1 MVGSEF
7 IQGRMLDDLTAG
19 QVLGRYELLLPIAKG
34 GMASVWAARLRGTRG
49 FQKMVAI
56 KTMLPGLVDDL
67 HFERMFLDEA
77 SLASQVRHPH
87 VIEILDLGEVDRILY
102 LVMEWVDGE
111 PLNIIM
117 KYAATRGGIPLAIAV
132 SITAQACRG
141 LHAAHELRDETGA
154 LVGLVHRDVSP
165 QNVLLT
171 YEGVVKVVDFG
182 VAKATSRASNET
194 EAGQLKGKIAYMS
207 PEQLR
212 GERIDRRTDVFAMGI
227 LLYMMTT
234 GMHPF
239 RGDDQGQTIR
249 RISDDAPVTPPSAI
263 VPGYPAGL
271 EAVVLQA
278 LAKDASKRYPTAND
292 MLIGLTRALPPSM
305 RPSTDEEVAEFLR
318 ALLPDRLE
326 KRKSAIKAA
335 LDAADRREAG
345 KSLSR
350 PAAGDSETPDEPP
363 TVLEGLVS
371 SREVTPSTEEG
382 QHSLP
387 GATVRETETANR
399 DSQRAPQGRRLRTA
413 LSIALLVAV
422 GATIAVLL
430 ARRAP
435 PPVSALDTPPV
446 APTATVAREP
456 VPPAPEPTVQPVATL
471 PPVPADSVAPTK
483 SVATTRRRAPPTVT
497 LPTAPARKPDPPPVK
512 PRDPTFVSPIRD
524 PGF

>member
-1 MVGSEF
+1 
-7 IQGRMLDDLTAG
+7 MLDDLIAG

-141 LHAAHELRDETGA
+141 LHAAHELRDENGA

-234 GMHPF
+234 GTHPF

-249 RISDDAPVTPPSAI
+249 RISDDEPVTAPSAI

-278 LAKDASKRYPTAND
+278 LAKDAAKRYPTAND

-335 LDAADRREAG
+335 LEAADRREAG
-345 KSLSR
+345 KSLPR
-350 PAAGDSETPDEPP
+350 MADSDSPDEAP

-371 SREVTPSTEEG
+371 SRENTPSTEEG

-387 GATVRETETANR
+387 GATVREALPLQR
-399 DSQRAPQGRRLRTA
+399 DSRRAPNRNLLRTA
-413 LSIALLVAV
+413 LSIALVAAV
-422 GATIAVLL
+422 GVIVVLLL
-430 ARRAP
+430 ARRP
-435 PPVSALDTPPV
+435 GP
-446 APTATVAREP
+446 TVAA
-456 VPPAPEPTVQPVATL
+456 VDSPPAAASTVSVAPEPLPSVNEPAVNPAQAL
-471 PPVPADSVAPTK
+471 PPEPAATDS
-483 SVATTRRRAPPTVT
+483 ATPVRSAT
-497 LPTAPARKPDPPPVK
+497 PVK
-512 PRDPTFVSPIRD
+512 RWLAPVKKPEPASTKPRSPTFVSPIRN

>member
-1 MVGSEF
+1 
-7 IQGRMLDDLTAG
+7 MLDDLTAG

-141 LHAAHELRDETGA
+141 LHAAHELRDEHGA

-212 GERIDRRTDVFAMGI
+212 AERIDRRTDVFAMGI

-234 GMHPF
+234 GTHPF

-249 RISDDAPVTPPSAI
+249 RISDDAPVTPPSSI

-335 LDAADRREAG
+335 LEAADRREAV
-345 KSLSR
+345 KSASR
-350 PAAGDSETPDEPP
+350 VATGEHETPDEAP

-371 SREVTPSTEEG
+371 SREMTPSTEEG

-387 GATVRETETANR
+387 GATVREAQSANR
-399 DSQRAPQGRRLRTA
+399 DSERAPQRNRLRTA
-413 LSIALLVAV
+413 LSIALVAAV
-422 GATIAVLL
+422 GIIVALLL
-430 ARRAP
+430 ARRPGPA
-435 PPVSALDTPPV
+435 VTAIETPPV
-446 APTATVAREP
+446 TPTVSVVREP
-456 VPPAPEPTVQPVATL
+456 LPPPDEPAVKPMATL
-471 PPVPADSVAPTK
+471 PPAPAESVAPIK
-483 SVATTRRRAPPTVT
+483 SATPTRRWTR
-497 LPTAPARKPDPPPVK
+497 PAKKPDPTSVK
-512 PRDPTFVSPIRD
+512 PRNPTFVSPIRD

>member
-1 MVGSEF
+1 
-7 IQGRMLDDLTAG
+7 MLDDLTAG

-87 VIEILDLGEVDRILY
+87 VIEILDLGEVDQILY

-141 LHAAHELRDETGA
+141 LHAAHELRDENGT

-212 GERIDRRTDVFAMGI
+212 GERIDRRTDVFAVGI

-234 GMHPF
+234 GSHPF

-249 RISDDAPVTPPSAI
+249 RISDDEPVTAPSAI
-263 VPGYPAGL
+263 VPGYPGGL
-271 EAVVLQA
+271 EAVVMQA
-278 LAKDASKRYPTAND
+278 LAKDAAKRYPTAND

-326 KRKSAIKAA
+326 KRKAAIKAA

-345 KSLSR
+345 KTAPR
-350 PAAGDSETPDEPP
+350 IADSDAPDNEAP

-371 SREVTPSTEEG
+371 SRETTPSTEG

-387 GATVRETETANR
+387 GATTREALPA
-399 DSQRAPQGRRLRTA
+399 APDNPTSARRSTTR
-413 LSIALLVAV
+413 ALLSVAAV
-422 GATIAVLL
+422 AATGALVALVLS
-430 ARRAP
+430 RRP
-435 PPVSALDTPPV
+435 GP
-446 APTATVAREP
+446 TVA
-456 VPPAPEPTVQPVATL
+456 ASATL
-471 PPVPADSVAPTK
+471 PPALSASPAHHEPTPPTVGGVPAVSPVEMLPPAPSESVAPPITPEP
-483 SVATTRRRAPPTVT
+483 VAAPTQRRVLKKPEPEPLASGQPRASGTP
-497 LPTAPARKPDPPPVK
+497 
-512 PRDPTFVSPIRD
+512 FVSPIRN

>member
-1 MVGSEF
+1 
-7 IQGRMLDDLTAG
+7 MLDDLSAG

-56 KTMLPGLVDDL
+56 KTMLPGLVDDP

-87 VIEILDLGEVDRILY
+87 VIEIMDLGEVDRILY

-132 SITAQACRG
+132 SIAAQACRG
-141 LHAAHELRDETGA
+141 LHAAHELRDENGT

-234 GMHPF
+234 GTHPF
-239 RGDDQGQTIR
+239 RGDDQAQTIR
-249 RISDDAPVTPPSAI
+249 RISSDELVTAPSAI

-271 EAVVLQA
+271 EAVVMQS

-326 KRKSAIKAA
+326 KRKIAIKGA
-335 LDAADRREAG
+335 LEAADRREAG
-345 KSLSR
+345 KSVPRISN
-350 PAAGDSETPDEPP
+350 PDAPPDEPA

-371 SREVTPSTEEG
+371 SREMTPSAEG
-382 QHSLP
+382 HTSLP
-387 GATVRETETANR
+387 GATTREAIALPR
-399 DSQRAPQGRRLRTA
+399 DSRRAPRRSVLSMGLSAA
-413 LSIALLVAV
+413 LVIAV
-422 GATIAVLL
+422 GAIVALL
-430 ARRAP
+430 LSRRVQP
-435 PPVSALDTPPV
+435 PASVVSSQPTVPTPVTLTREPL
-446 APTATVAREP
+446 PTASDEP
-456 VPPAPEPTVQPVATL
+456 AVQPIETLPPAPSDSVALPAPRSATTRVPAHHMAKPVK
-471 PPVPADSVAPTK
+471 PADSSAPLR
-483 SVATTRRRAPPTVT
+483 SRNGN
-497 LPTAPARKPDPPPVK
+497 
-512 PRDPTFVSPIRD
+512 TFVSPIRN

>member
-1 MVGSEF
+1 
-7 IQGRMLDDLTAG
+7 MLDDLTAG

-141 LHAAHELRDETGA
+141 LHAAHELRDENGA

-234 GMHPF
+234 GTHPF

-249 RISDDAPVTPPSAI
+249 RISDDAPVTPPSSI

-326 KRKSAIKAA
+326 KRKAAIKAA
-335 LDAADRREAG
+335 LEAADRREAG

-350 PAAGDSETPDEPP
+350 AASGEQETQDEAP

-371 SREVTPSTEEG
+371 SREMTPSTEEG

-387 GATVRETETANR
+387 GATVREALNANR
-399 DSQRAPQGRRLRTA
+399 DSQRAPQRNRLRTA
-413 LSIALLVAV
+413 LSIALVAAV
-422 GATIAVLL
+422 GVIVALLL
-430 ARRAP
+430 ARRP
-435 PPVSALDTPPV
+435 GPPVAAVESPPV
-446 APTATVAREP
+446 APTASVVREP
-456 VPPAPEPTVQPVATL
+456 LPPPTEPAVQPAESLPPAPVA
-471 PPVPADSVAPTK
+471 VESVAPAK
-483 SVATTRRRAPPTVT
+483 SAAPSKRR
-497 LPTAPARKPDPPPVK
+497 TAPVKKPDPAPVK
-512 PRDPTFVSPIRD
+512 PRSPTFVSPIRN

>member
-1 MVGSEF
+1 
-7 IQGRMLDDLTAG
+7 MLDDLTAG

-34 GMASVWAARLRGTRG
+34 GMASVWAARMRGTRG

-141 LHAAHELRDETGA
+141 LHAAHELRDESGT

-182 VAKATSRASNET
+182 VAKATSRVSHET

-212 GERIDRRTDVFAMGI
+212 AERIDRRTDVFAVGI

-234 GMHPF
+234 GTHPF
-239 RGDDQGQTIR
+239 RGDDQAQTIK
-249 RISDDAPVTPPSAI
+249 RITSDDPVTPPSTI

-271 EAVVLQA
+271 EAVVMQA

-326 KRKSAIKAA
+326 KRKGAIKAA

-345 KSLSR
+345 KSVPR
-350 PAAGDSETPDEPP
+350 IEGGDAPDEAP

-371 SREVTPSTEEG
+371 SREMTPSAEG
-382 QHSLP
+382 QQSLP
-387 GATVRETETANR
+387 GAT
-399 DSQRAPQGRRLRTA
+399 S
-413 LSIALLVAV
+413 
-422 GATIAVLL
+422 
-430 ARRAP
+430 
-435 PPVSALDTPPV
+435 
-446 APTATVAREP
+446 REP
-456 VPPAPEPTVQPVATL
+456 VPIVRDSRAVPRRSTLRTVLSAAAVAAVGAIVALLLSRRPGPPVTGVSAAPSSVLTVARDPLPLPTDVPTVNPVLDLPPAPSE
-471 PPVPADSVAPTK
+471 SVAPSK
-483 SVATTRRRAPPTVT
+483 PATPPAVYHRVT
-497 LPTAPARKPDPPPVK
+497 RKPGPPPSAK
-512 PRDPTFVSPIRD
+512 PQPSNGTFVSPIRN

>member
-1 MVGSEF
+1 
-7 IQGRMLDDLTAG
+7 MLDDLTAG

-141 LHAAHELRDETGA
+141 LHAAHELRDENGT

-234 GMHPF
+234 GTHPF

-249 RISDDAPVTPPSAI
+249 RISSDDAVTPPSSI

-271 EAVVLQA
+271 EAVVMQA

-326 KRKSAIKAA
+326 KRKNAIKAA
-335 LDAADRREAG
+335 LEAADRREAG
-345 KSLSR
+345 KSVPR
-350 PAAGDSETPDEPP
+350 IADSDAPDNEAP

-371 SREVTPSTEEG
+371 SREMTPTAEG
-382 QHSLP
+382 QQSLP
-387 GATVRETETANR
+387 GATTREAVPVVR
-399 DSQRAPQGRRLRTA
+399 DSRYAPGRNRLRTA
-413 LSIALLVAV
+413 LSVALVAAVGIIVALLLSRRPGPTVSAV
-422 GATIAVLL
+422 
-430 ARRAP
+430 AP
-435 PPVSALDTPPV
+435 PPV
-446 APTATVAREP
+446 TATVTREPPPISDQPAVKPVEALPPAPTESVAPATARSAAPAKRWPLPVKKPDP
-456 VPPAPEPTVQPVATL
+456 VPPP
-471 PPVPADSVAPTK
+471 
-483 SVATTRRRAPPTVT
+483 
-497 LPTAPARKPDPPPVK
+497 KPHPG
-512 PRDPTFVSPIRD
+512 TFVSPIRN

>member
-1 MVGSEF
+1 
-7 IQGRMLDDLTAG
+7 MLDDLTAG

-141 LHAAHELRDETGA
+141 LHAAHELRDENGT

-234 GMHPF
+234 GTHPF

-249 RISDDAPVTPPSAI
+249 RISDDEPVTVPSAI
-263 VPGYPAGL
+263 VPGYPPGL
-271 EAVVLQA
+271 EAVVMQS

-335 LDAADRREAG
+335 LEAADRREAG
-345 KSLSR
+345 KSVPR
-350 PAAGDSETPDEPP
+350 VAGESDTPDEAP

-371 SREVTPSTEEG
+371 SREMTPSAEG

-387 GATVRETETANR
+387 GATTRETSPLPR
-399 DSQRAPQGRRLRTA
+399 DSQSSALRNWPRTVLSVA
-413 LSIALLVAV
+413 LIAAV
-422 GATIAVLL
+422 ATIVALLL
-430 ARRAP
+430 ARRPGTAVTAVDS
-435 PPVSALDTPPV
+435 PPVMPTVSVTREPLPSPDEPTVTPAEVALPIPTESASV
-446 APTATVAREP
+446 APVKSAAPAKRWP
-456 VPPAPEPTVQPVATL
+456 VPP
-471 PPVPADSVAPTK
+471 K
-483 SVATTRRRAPPTVT
+483 
-497 LPTAPARKPDPPPVK
+497 KPDPPAVK
-512 PRDPTFVSPIRD
+512 PHSPTFVSPIRN

>member
-1 MVGSEF
+1 
-7 IQGRMLDDLTAG
+7 MLDDLTAG

-56 KTMLPGLVDDL
+56 KTMLPALVDDL
-67 HFERMFLDEA
+67 NFERMFLDEA

-87 VIEILDLGEVDRILY
+87 VIEILDLGEVDQILY

-141 LHAAHELRDETGA
+141 LHAAHELRDENGT

-171 YEGVVKVVDFG
+171 YEGVVKLVDFG
-182 VAKATSRASNET
+182 VAKATSRASNDT

-234 GMHPF
+234 GTHPF
-239 RGDDQGQTIR
+239 RGDDQTQTIR
-249 RISDDAPVTPPSAI
+249 RITDDDPVTAPSTI
-263 VPGYPAGL
+263 IPGYPAGL
-271 EAVVLQA
+271 EAVVMQA
-278 LAKDASKRYPTAND
+278 LAKDAAKRYPTAND

-326 KRKSAIKAA
+326 KRKNVIKAA
-335 LDAADRREAG
+335 LEAADLREAG
-345 KSLSR
+345 KSTPRL
-350 PAAGDSETPDEPP
+350 ADSDAPPDEAA

-371 SREVTPSTEEG
+371 SRETTPSAEG
-382 QHSLP
+382 QQSLP
-387 GATVRETETANR
+387 GAATRGPASVRESRDEPRRNR
-399 DSQRAPQGRRLRTA
+399 TRTA
-413 LSIALLVAV
+413 LSVALVAAVGTIVALLLSRRPSPAAVAV
-422 GATIAVLL
+422 D
-430 ARRAP
+430 P
-435 PPVSALDTPPV
+435 PPALTSTLSGAPEVV
-446 APTATVAREP
+446 APSATPAVRPAEP
-456 VPPAPEPTVQPVATL
+456 L
-471 PPVPADSVAPTK
+471 PPMPSDSVAPAK
-483 SVATTRRRAPPTVT
+483 SGAPPLKRFP
-497 LPTAPARKPDPPPVK
+497 LPVKKPEAPAQN
-512 PRDPTFVSPIRD
+512 PTFVSPIRD

>member
-1 MVGSEF
+1 
-7 IQGRMLDDLTAG
+7 MLDDLTAG

-34 GMASVWAARLRGTRG
+34 GMASVWAARMRGTRG

-141 LHAAHELRDETGA
+141 LHAAHELRDENGT

-182 VAKATSRASNET
+182 VAKATGRASSDT

-234 GMHPF
+234 GTHPF
-239 RGDDQGQTIR
+239 RGDDQSQTIR
-249 RISDDAPVTPPSAI
+249 RISDDEPVTPPSAI

-271 EAVVLQA
+271 EAVVLQS

-292 MLIGLTRALPPSM
+292 MLIGLTRALPTSM

-326 KRKSAIKAA
+326 KRKSLIKGA
-335 LDAADRREAG
+335 LEAADRREAG
-345 KSLSR
+345 KSSPRL
-350 PAAGDSETPDEPP
+350 PEDSPDEAP

-371 SREVTPSTEEG
+371 SREVTPSAES
-382 QHSLP
+382 QQSLP
-387 GATVRETETANR
+387 GPSSREPLPVAR
-399 DSQRAPQGRRLRTA
+399 DSRRAPDRNRARTA
-413 LSIALLVAV
+413 LSAALIAALGIIVALLISRRPGPAVA
-422 GATIAVLL
+422 AN
-430 ARRAP
+430 
-435 PPVSALDTPPV
+435 D
-446 APTATVAREP
+446 
-456 VPPAPEPTVQPVATL
+456 PPAVTPTLAVVRDAL
-471 PPVPADSVAPTK
+471 RD
-483 SVATTRRRAPPTVT
+483 TRRG
-497 LPTAPARKPDPPPVK
+497 DPPPPTDEPAVK
-512 PRDPTFVSPIRD
+512 PMEPLPPMPLESAAPVKSAAPIRRLPIQSKNRDPSVGKPAPSGSAFVSPVRV

>member
-1 MVGSEF
+1 
-7 IQGRMLDDLTAG
+7 MLDDLTAG

-49 FQKMVAI
+49 YQKMVAI

-102 LVMEWVDGE
+102 FVMEWVDGE

-141 LHAAHELRDETGA
+141 LHAAHELRDENGT

-182 VAKATSRASNET
+182 VAKATGRASNDT

-234 GMHPF
+234 GTHPF
-239 RGDDQGQTIR
+239 RGDDQSQTIR
-249 RISDDAPVTPPSAI
+249 RISDDEPVTAPSAI

-271 EAVVLQA
+271 EAVVLQS

-292 MLIGLTRALPPSM
+292 MLIGLTRALPSSM

-326 KRKSAIKAA
+326 KRKNAIKAA
-335 LDAADRREAG
+335 LEAADRRETG
-345 KSLSR
+345 KSAPRLAEAES
-350 PAAGDSETPDEPP
+350 PDEAP
-363 TVLEGLVS
+363 TVLEGLVAN
-371 SREVTPSTEEG
+371 REVTPSAEG

-387 GATVRETETANR
+387 GATTREAPAVRA
-399 DSQRAPQGRRLRTA
+399 DSPRPAPRNWTRAA
-413 LSIALLVAV
+413 LSIALLAAI
-422 GATIAVLL
+422 ATIIALL
-430 ARRAP
+430 FTRRQA
-435 PPVSALDTPPV
+435 PV
-446 APTATVAREP
+446 AAAFEA
-456 VPPAPEPTVQPVATL
+456 PASAPTVSPPLTPVTMVDEPRVRPVEAL
-471 PPVPADSVAPTK
+471 PPVPVESIAP
-483 SVATTRRRAPPTVT
+483 
-497 LPTAPARKPDPPPVK
+497 
-512 PRDPTFVSPIRD
+512 
-524 PGF
+524 

>member
-1 MVGSEF
+1 
-7 IQGRMLDDLTAG
+7 MLDDLSAG

-56 KTMLPGLVDDL
+56 KTMLPGLVDDP

-77 SLASQVRHPH
+77 SWASQVRHPH
-87 VIEILDLGEVDRILY
+87 VIEIMDLGEVDRILY

-132 SITAQACRG
+132 SIAAQACRG
-141 LHAAHELRDETGA
+141 LHAAHELRDENGT

-182 VAKATSRASNET
+182 VAKATSRVSHET

-212 GERIDRRTDVFAMGI
+212 GERIDRRTDVFAVGI

-234 GMHPF
+234 GTHPF
-239 RGDDQGQTIR
+239 RGDDQAATIR
-249 RISDDAPVTPPSAI
+249 RISSDDLVTPPSTI

-271 EAVVLQA
+271 EAVVMQA

-305 RPSTDEEVAEFLR
+305 RPSTDEEVADFLR

-326 KRKSAIKAA
+326 KRKAAIKGA
-335 LDAADRREAG
+335 LEAADRREAG
-345 KSLSR
+345 KSAPPR
-350 PAAGDSETPDEPP
+350 VANPDSPSDEAP

-371 SREVTPSTEEG
+371 SREMTPSTEG
-382 QHSLP
+382 QTSLP
-387 GATVRETETANR
+387 GATTREALALPR
-399 DSQRAPQGRRLRTA
+399 GSQSAPRRSA
-413 LSIALLVAV
+413 LSVALSAALVVAV
-422 GATIAVLL
+422 GAIVALLLSRRVQPAVSVVSSQPTVPTALSVT
-430 ARRAP
+430 REP
-435 PPVSALDTPPV
+435 PPADEPAVKPV
-446 APTATVAREP
+446 E
-456 VPPAPEPTVQPVATL
+456 TL
-471 PPVPADSVAPTK
+471 PPVPSDSVAP
-483 SVATTRRRAPPTVT
+483 PPVH
-497 LPTAPARKPDPPPVK
+497 AAVRVPARHTVK
-512 PRDPTFVSPIRD
+512 PAKPADNSTPPKPARPGTFVSPIRN

>member
-1 MVGSEF
+1 
-7 IQGRMLDDLTAG
+7 MLDDLTAG

-132 SITAQACRG
+132 SITAQTCRG
-141 LHAAHELRDETGA
+141 LHAAHELRDENGT

-212 GERIDRRTDVFAMGI
+212 GERIDRRTDVFAVGI

-234 GMHPF
+234 GTHPF
-239 RGDDQGQTIR
+239 RGDDQGKTIR
-249 RISDDAPVTPPSAI
+249 RISSDEPVTAPSSI

-271 EAVVLQA
+271 EAVVMQA

-305 RPSTDEEVAEFLR
+305 RASTDEEVAEFLR

-326 KRKSAIKAA
+326 KRKAAIKAA
-335 LDAADRREAG
+335 LEAADRREAR
-345 KSLSR
+345 KSLPGMS
-350 PAAGDSETPDEPP
+350 DSDVRDEAP
-363 TVLEGLVS
+363 TVLEGLAS
-371 SREVTPSTEEG
+371 SREMTPSAEG
-382 QHSLP
+382 RLSLP
-387 GATVRETETANR
+387 GATSREAMPIVR
-399 DSQRAPQGRRLRTA
+399 DSKTVPRRSALRTLVSVAAVAA
-413 LSIALLVAV
+413 LGVVIALL
-422 GATIAVLL
+422 LS
-430 ARRAP
+430 RRP
-435 PPVSALDTPPV
+435 GS
-446 APTATVAREP
+446 PTAVAASAAPSAAVTVAREP
-456 VPPAPEPTVQPVATL
+456 DPSPPDIPAMHPVEVLPPVTTHSVAPERSKPPAPL
-471 PPVPADSVAPTK
+471 
-483 SVATTRRRAPPTVT
+483 RMHH
-497 LPTAPARKPDPPPVK
+497 ARKKPPEPAASAK
-512 PRDPTFVSPIRD
+512 PRNNGTPFVSPIRN

>member
-1 MVGSEF
+1 
-7 IQGRMLDDLTAG
+7 MLDDLTAG

-141 LHAAHELRDETGA
+141 LHAAHELRDESGT

-171 YEGVVKVVDFG
+171 YDGVVKVVDFG

-234 GMHPF
+234 GTHPF

-249 RISDDAPVTPPSAI
+249 RITSDDAVVTPSSI
-263 VPGYPAGL
+263 IPGYPAGL
-271 EAVVLQA
+271 EAVVMQA

-326 KRKSAIKAA
+326 KRKNAIKSA
-335 LDAADRREAG
+335 LEAADRREAG
-345 KSLSR
+345 KSAPR
-350 PAAGDSETPDEPP
+350 IADSETPDEAP

-371 SREVTPSTEEG
+371 SREHTPSTEEG

-387 GATVRETETANR
+387 GATTREAIPVVR
-399 DSQRAPQGRRLRTA
+399 DSRPPKRRLLRTGV
-413 LSIALLVAV
+413 SIGIVAAV
-422 GATIAVLL
+422 GAVLAL
-430 ARRAP
+430 ILTRRP
-435 PPVSALDTPPV
+435 PQVVSANDTPP
-446 APTATVAREP
+446 APTSAAIATTPPPISTEPAVKPAEALPPQPASDPPSVASASSK
-456 VPPAPEPTVQPVATL
+456 PPPRRYPPSTVKKPEP
-471 PPVPADSVAPTK
+471 
-483 SVATTRRRAPPTVT
+483 
-497 LPTAPARKPDPPPVK
+497 KPIPGTG
-512 PRDPTFVSPIRD
+512 TFVSPIRN

>member
-1 MVGSEF
+1 
-7 IQGRMLDDLTAG
+7 MLDDLTAG

-141 LHAAHELRDETGA
+141 LHAAHELRDENGT

-182 VAKATSRASNET
+182 VAKATSRAAADT

-234 GMHPF
+234 GTHPF
-239 RGDDQGQTIR
+239 RGDDQSQTIR
-249 RISDDAPVTPPSAI
+249 RISDDEPVTPPSAI

-271 EAVVLQA
+271 ESVVLQS

-335 LDAADRREAG
+335 LEAADRREMG
-345 KSLSR
+345 KSAPRMADTDL
-350 PAAGDSETPDEPP
+350 PDEAP

-371 SREVTPSTEEG
+371 SREVTPSAEG
-382 QHSLP
+382 QNSLP
-387 GATVRETETANR
+387 GATSRGAPPADR
-399 DSQRAPQGRRLRTA
+399 DSRGASGRNRIRTA
-413 LSIALLVAV
+413 LSAALLAALGIIVMLLMSRRPGPAVA
-422 GATIAVLL
+422 AVDS
-430 ARRAP
+430 P
-435 PPVSALDTPPV
+435 TVS
-446 APTATVAREP
+446 PTLGVVRD
-456 VPPAPEPTVQPVATL
+456 PAPLADGPAVQPMEPL
-471 PPVPADSVAPTK
+471 PPMPADSVAPAK
-483 SVATTRRRAPPTVT
+483 SAAPLKRWPV
-497 LPTAPARKPDPPPVK
+497 PVKKPDPAVAK
-512 PRDPTFVSPIRD
+512 PATSGGTFVSPIRS

>member
-1 MVGSEF
+1 
-7 IQGRMLDDLTAG
+7 MLDDLTAG

-141 LHAAHELRDETGA
+141 LHAAHELRDENGT

-212 GERIDRRTDVFAMGI
+212 GERIDRRTDVFAVGI

-234 GMHPF
+234 GTHPF

-249 RISDDAPVTPPSAI
+249 RISSDEPVVAPSAI

-271 EAVVLQA
+271 EAVVMQA

-326 KRKSAIKAA
+326 KRKGAIKAA
-335 LDAADRREAG
+335 LEAADRREAG
-345 KSLSR
+345 KSAPRLS
-350 PAAGDSETPDEPP
+350 DSDAPEEAP

-371 SREVTPSTEEG
+371 NREMTPSTEG

-387 GATVRETETANR
+387 GATTREAASPAPG
-399 DSQRAPQGRRLRTA
+399 SQRAPRRSTLRTL
-413 LSIALLVAV
+413 LSAAAVAGVGAIIALL
-422 GATIAVLL
+422 LS
-430 ARRAP
+430 RRAV
-435 PPVSALDTPPV
+435 PPVIVNA
-446 APTATVAREP
+446 APSTVPSVTREP
-456 VPPAPEPTVQPVATL
+456 TPAIATDGPAVSPVEPLPPAPIE
-471 PPVPADSVAPTK
+471 SVAPTK
-483 SVATTRRRAPPTVT
+483 AAAPIAIRRPS
-497 LPTAPARKPDPPPVK
+497 KPPPVPSSK
-512 PRDPTFVSPIRD
+512 HRGGTTFVSPIRN

>member
-1 MVGSEF
+1 
-7 IQGRMLDDLTAG
+7 MLDDLSAG

-56 KTMLPGLVDDL
+56 KTMLPGLVDDP

-87 VIEILDLGEVDRILY
+87 VIEIMDLGEVDRILY
-102 LVMEWVDGE
+102 LVMEWVDCE

-132 SITAQACRG
+132 SIAAQTCRG
-141 LHAAHELRDETGA
+141 LHAAHELRDENGT

-234 GMHPF
+234 GTHPF

-249 RISDDAPVTPPSAI
+249 RISSDEPVVAPSSI

-271 EAVVLQA
+271 EAVVMQA

-292 MLIGLTRALPPSM
+292 MLIGLTRALPSSM

-326 KRKSAIKAA
+326 KRKIAIKGA
-335 LDAADRREAG
+335 LEAADRREAG
-345 KSLSR
+345 KSAPRISD
-350 PAAGDSETPDEPP
+350 PDAPPDEPP

-371 SREVTPSTEEG
+371 SREMTPSAEG
-382 QHSLP
+382 QTSLP
-387 GATVRETETANR
+387 GASARGANLLST
-399 DSQRAPQGRRLRTA
+399 DSRRAPGRSLLSMGLSAA
-413 LSIALLVAV
+413 LVLAV
-422 GATIAVLL
+422 GAIVLL
-430 ARRAP
+430 LLSRRVP
-435 PPVSALDTPPV
+435 PPSASS
-446 APTATVAREP
+446 A
-456 VPPAPEPTVQPVATL
+456 PPAPPTSVSVVAEPTHADEPAVKPAEIL
-471 PPVPADSVAPTK
+471 PPVPTESVALPAPRASALRPPAHHAVAKPTK
-483 SVATTRRRAPPTVT
+483 PEPSSAAPN
-497 LPTAPARKPDPPPVK
+497 
-512 PRDPTFVSPIRD
+512 PRSGTFVSPIRN

>member
-1 MVGSEF
+1 
-7 IQGRMLDDLTAG
+7 MLDDLTAG
-19 QVLGRYELLLPIAKG
+19 QVLGRYELLLPIARG

-141 LHAAHELRDETGA
+141 LHAAHELRDENGA

-182 VAKATSRASNET
+182 VAKATSRASNDT

-234 GMHPF
+234 GTHPF
-239 RGDDQGQTIR
+239 RGDEQGQTIR
-249 RISDDAPVTPPSAI
+249 RISDDEPVTPPSSI

-326 KRKSAIKAA
+326 KRKSAIKSA
-335 LDAADRREAG
+335 LEAADRREAG
-345 KSLSR
+345 KSMPAVVSR
-350 PAAGDSETPDEPP
+350 EHDIPDEAP

-371 SREVTPSTEEG
+371 SRETTPSTEEG

-387 GATVRETETANR
+387 GATVREALSPTR
-399 DSQRAPQGRRLRTA
+399 DSGRAPDRNRLRTA
-413 LSIALLVAV
+413 LSVALVAAV
-422 GATIAVLL
+422 GVIVALLL
-430 ARRAP
+430 ARRPGPTVSAVDS
-435 PPVSALDTPPV
+435 PPVSSAV
-446 APTATVAREP
+446 SVAREALP
-456 VPPAPEPTVQPVATL
+456 KPFEPVVNPVETLSPVAAPTESVTPAKSAMPLPLKRVPPFVKKP
-471 PPVPADSVAPTK
+471 DSVP
-483 SVATTRRRAPPTVT
+483 S
-497 LPTAPARKPDPPPVK
+497 K
-512 PRDPTFVSPIRD
+512 PRDPTFVSPIRT

>member
-1 MVGSEF
+1 
-7 IQGRMLDDLTAG
+7 MLDDLTAG
-19 QVLGRYELLLPIAKG
+19 QVLGRYELLLPIARG

-87 VIEILDLGEVDRILY
+87 VIEILDLGEADRILY

-141 LHAAHELRDETGA
+141 LHAAHELRDENGT

-171 YEGVVKVVDFG
+171 YEGVIKVVDFG

-212 GERIDRRTDVFAMGI
+212 GERIDRRTDVFAVGI

-234 GMHPF
+234 GTHPF
-239 RGDDQGQTIR
+239 RGDDQGQTIK
-249 RISDDAPVTPPSAI
+249 RISDDAPVVAPSAI
-263 VPGYPAGL
+263 VPGFPPGL
-271 EAVVLQA
+271 ESVIMQA

-326 KRKSAIKAA
+326 KRKAAIKAA
-335 LDAADRREAG
+335 LEAADRREAG
-345 KSLSR
+345 KSVPKIS
-350 PAAGDSETPDEPP
+350 DSDAPDNEAP

-371 SREVTPSTEEG
+371 SRENTPSTEEG

-387 GATVRETETANR
+387 GATSREAEPAEQ
-399 DSQRAPQGRRLRTA
+399 DSPGAPRRSAIRTA
-413 LSIALLVAV
+413 LSIAAIAATGAGLALLLSRRVGPAVVA
-422 GATIAVLL
+422 
-430 ARRAP
+430 
-435 PPVSALDTPPV
+435 SA
-446 APTATVAREP
+446 
-456 VPPAPEPTVQPVATL
+456 
-471 PPVPADSVAPTK
+471 
-483 SVATTRRRAPPTVT
+483 APPTVVSVAT
-497 LPTAPARKPDPPPVK
+497 PSAVARETTKASDVPVVNPVVALPPQAIDSVVPAKSAAPPVTRRVPKK
-512 PRDPTFVSPIRD
+512 PESASAKAHSDDSTFVSPIRN

>member
-1 MVGSEF
+1 
-7 IQGRMLDDLTAG
+7 
-19 QVLGRYELLLPIAKG
+19 
-34 GMASVWAARLRGTRG
+34 
-49 FQKMVAI
+49 
-56 KTMLPGLVDDL
+56 
-67 HFERMFLDEA
+67 
-77 SLASQVRHPH
+77 
-87 VIEILDLGEVDRILY
+87 
-102 LVMEWVDGE
+102 VDGE

-117 KYAATRGGIPLAIAV
+117 KYAATRGGIPLPIAV
-132 SITAQACRG
+132 SITAQTCRG
-141 LHAAHELRDETGA
+141 LHAAHELRDENGA

-234 GMHPF
+234 GTHPF

-249 RISDDAPVTPPSAI
+249 RISDDVPVTPPSSI
-263 VPGYPAGL
+263 VPGYPGGL

-335 LDAADRREAG
+335 LEAADRREAG
-345 KSLSR
+345 KSLSGVA
-350 PAAGDSETPDEPP
+350 PGEQEVPDEAP

-371 SREVTPSTEEG
+371 SREMTPSTVEG

-387 GATVRETETANR
+387 GAVREALPANR
-399 DSQRAPQGRRLRTA
+399 DSQRAPQRNGMRTA
-413 LSIALLVAV
+413 LSIALVAAV
-422 GATIAVLL
+422 GIIAALLL
-430 ARRAP
+430 ARRPGPSAAAVAP
-435 PPVSALDTPPV
+435 PPLASTVSV
-446 APTATVAREP
+446 VREP
-456 VPPAPEPTVQPVATL
+456 LPAANEPNVQPVETL
-471 PPVPADSVAPTK
+471 PLPPADSVAPVK
-483 SVATTRRRAPPTVT
+483 SAAPSKHRSPPVK
-497 LPTAPARKPDPPPVK
+497 KPEPPPVK
-512 PRDPTFVSPIRD
+512 SRGPTFVSPIRD

>member
-1 MVGSEF
+1 
-7 IQGRMLDDLTAG
+7 MLDDLTAG

-34 GMASVWAARLRGTRG
+34 GMASVWAARMRGTRG
-49 FQKMVAI
+49 FQKMVAV

-132 SITAQACRG
+132 SITAQTCRG
-141 LHAAHELRDETGA
+141 LHAAHELRDESGT

-182 VAKATSRASNET
+182 VAKATSRVSHET

-212 GERIDRRTDVFAMGI
+212 GERIDRRTDVFAVGI

-234 GMHPF
+234 GTHPF
-239 RGDDQGQTIR
+239 RGDDQAQTIK
-249 RISDDAPVTPPSAI
+249 RISSDEPVTAPSAI

-271 EAVVLQA
+271 EAVVMQA

-292 MLIGLTRALPPSM
+292 MLIGLTRALPQSM

-326 KRKSAIKAA
+326 KRKAAIKAA
-335 LDAADRREAG
+335 LDAADRRKAG
-345 KSLSR
+345 KSVPR
-350 PAAGDSETPDEPP
+350 IEGGEVPDEAP

-371 SREVTPSTEEG
+371 SREMTPSAEG
-382 QHSLP
+382 QQSLP
-387 GATVRETETANR
+387 GATSREAMPIVR
-399 DSQRAPQGRRLRTA
+399 DSRAPPRRSTLRTI
-413 LSIALLVAV
+413 LSAGAVAAV
-422 GATIAVLL
+422 GAIVALLLSRRPGPPANAGASAAPSSVLTVTREPL
-430 ARRAP
+430 P
-435 PPVSALDTPPV
+435 PPVDLPTVDPVEAL
-446 APTATVAREP
+446 
-456 VPPAPEPTVQPVATL
+456 PPAPSE
-471 PPVPADSVAPTK
+471 SVAPAK
-483 SVATTRRRAPPTVT
+483 PPATPVVHRRVIRRAEP
-497 LPTAPARKPDPPPVK
+497 APSAKPQPSNG
-512 PRDPTFVSPIRD
+512 TFVSPIRN

>member
-1 MVGSEF
+1 
-7 IQGRMLDDLTAG
+7 MLDDLIAG

-56 KTMLPGLVDDL
+56 KTMLPALVDDL

-87 VIEILDLGEVDRILY
+87 VIEILDLGEVDQILY

-117 KYAATRGGIPLAIAV
+117 KYAATRGGIPLAIAA

-141 LHAAHELRDETGA
+141 LHAAHELRDENGT

-171 YEGVVKVVDFG
+171 YEGVVKIVDFG
-182 VAKATSRASNET
+182 VAKATSRASHET

-234 GMHPF
+234 GTHPF
-239 RGDDQGQTIR
+239 RGDDQGTTIR
-249 RISDDAPVTPPSAI
+249 RISDDLPVTLPSAI

-271 EAVVLQA
+271 EAVVMQA
-278 LAKDASKRYPTAND
+278 LAKDAAKRYPTAND

-326 KRKSAIKAA
+326 KRKNAIKAA
-335 LDAADRREAG
+335 LEAADRRQTGNLTPRVSDSDAPEEA
-345 KSLSR
+345 
-350 PAAGDSETPDEPP
+350 P

-371 SREVTPSTEEG
+371 SREVTPSAD
-382 QHSLP
+382 QQSLP
-387 GATVRETETANR
+387 GATTRETPPALVA
-399 DSQRAPQGRRLRTA
+399 SRAPRQSGGRTA
-413 LSIALLVAV
+413 LSVALIAAV
-422 GATIAVLL
+422 GIIVVLL
-430 ARRAP
+430 LNRRPSP
-435 PPVSALDTPPV
+435 PASAVDTPPALAQV
-446 APTATVAREP
+446 SPLRDPVVQLDEPAVKPIESLP
-456 VPPAPEPTVQPVATL
+456 VPSDSTPSVPSAAAVKRKATL
-471 PPVPADSVAPTK
+471 K
-483 SVATTRRRAPPTVT
+483 
-497 LPTAPARKPDPPPVK
+497 KPSAAPVK
-512 PRDPTFVSPIRD
+512 SSAEPATFVSPIRD

>member
-1 MVGSEF
+1 
-7 IQGRMLDDLTAG
+7 MLDDLTAG

-34 GMASVWAARLRGTRG
+34 GMASVWAARLKGTRG

-141 LHAAHELRDETGA
+141 LHAAHELRDENGT

-182 VAKATSRASNET
+182 VAKATGRAASDT

-234 GMHPF
+234 GTHPF
-239 RGDDQGQTIR
+239 RGDDQSQTIR
-249 RISDDAPVTPPSAI
+249 RISDDEPVTPPSAI

-271 EAVVLQA
+271 EAVVLQS

-326 KRKSAIKAA
+326 KRKSLIKAA
-335 LDAADRREAG
+335 LEAADRREAG
-345 KSLSR
+345 KSGPRLSE
-350 PAAGDSETPDEPP
+350 GESPDEAP

-371 SREVTPSTEEG
+371 SREVTPSAEG
-382 QHSLP
+382 QESLP
-387 GATVRETETANR
+387 GASNRESQQVVR
-399 DSQRAPQGRRLRTA
+399 DSRRGAERNRMRTA
-413 LSIALLVAV
+413 LSAALIAALGIIVALLISRRPGPTLAAVEPPAVPPTLAVA
-422 GATIAVLL
+422 
-430 ARRAP
+430 RDPAP
-435 PPVSALDTPPV
+435 PADEPAVKPMEPLPPMPVESAAPV
-446 APTATVAREP
+446 KSA
-456 VPPAPEPTVQPVATL
+456 VPPKRWNG
-471 PPVPADSVAPTK
+471 PPKKPDVSVA
-483 SVATTRRRAPPTVT
+483 
-497 LPTAPARKPDPPPVK
+497 KPQSSSG
-512 PRDPTFVSPIRD
+512 TFVSPIRT